1 MMLGMRVLVI
11 VDGIDRETGR
21 GIMIV
26 REHQSRRV
34 LDLIGRFGRNGRRI
48 EQHKRNAERGNQ
60 AVHCKSERVRH
71 R

>member
-34 LDLIGRFGRNGRRI
+34 LDLVRRFGRNGRRI
-48 EQHKRNAERGNQ
+48 E
-60 AVHCKSERVRH
+60 
-71 R
+71 